1 MKKSLLTL
9 LLSLVA
15 TMGLQAQIIKP
26 GKGRQVA
33 ENIKNGFNKAIDAID
48 QDVTPTGRHD
58 VLDGYIIPK
67 VGLNL
72 SNLTHLDGNP
82 KIGFTGGFGMEV
94 FVHSQVA
101 LGLELNYTRQGTT
114 GVYYQPTQGEER
126 QGPYEYS
133 LDYFNTSFIAR
144 WYPKPNI
151 PLSVYSG
158 LTFSRNF
165 NATFKGAGEYEDLTD
180 EHVRYG
186 EVSIPLGASYEFG
199 QWELGLRYNFS
210 FTKLA
215 DSSTADRVMGSAKN
229 MKLEATVGY
238 RIAVFK

>member
-1 MKKSLLTL
+1 MKKSLLTML
-9 LLSLVA
+9 LVLVA

-26 GKGRQVA
+26 GKGKKVA
-33 ENIKNGFNKAIDAID
+33 ETIKNGFNTAIDAID
-48 QDVTPTGRHD
+48 QDVTPTGRHE

-94 FVHSQVA
+94 FVHPQVA
-101 LGLELNYTRQGTT
+101 LGLELTYSRQGTT
-114 GVYYQPTQGEER
+114 GVYYQPASGEER

-133 LDYFNTSFIAR
+133 LDYFNTTFMAR
-144 WYPKPNI
+144 WYPKQSL

-165 NATFKGAGEYEDLTD
+165 NAKFEGAGEEEELTD
-180 EHVRYG
+180 GHVRYG
-186 EVSIPLGASYEFG
+186 EVSIPLGASYEVG
-199 QWELGLRYNFS
+199 QWEFGLRYNFS

-215 DSSTADRVMGSAKN
+215 KSATADRVMGSAKN
-229 MKLEATVGY
+229 MKFEATVGY